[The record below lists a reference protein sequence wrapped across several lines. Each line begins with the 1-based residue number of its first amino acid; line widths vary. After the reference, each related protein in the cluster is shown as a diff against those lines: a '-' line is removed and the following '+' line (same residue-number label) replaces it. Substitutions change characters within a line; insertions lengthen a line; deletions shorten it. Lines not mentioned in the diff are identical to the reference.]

1 MKGKARQKGRKRYL
15 HFSCMVYH
23 AAGLFSKAV
32 YNKGIFIE
40 ELYGVLLMNKTKQ
53 NLSVRWRYLIIG
65 IVAMLFAGVLYAWS
79 ILKAPLSVE
88 FGWTASELALNF
100 TLAMSFFC
108 VGGLLGAKISKQ
120 ASHRIALIIASV
132 LSAAGFG
139 LTAVLGGASVLML
152 YITYGVLAGAG
163 IGIAY
168 NVIIATVSAWF
179 PDKKGLCSGCL
190 MMGFGASAL
199 LLGNAADALFKSTF
213 GWRITYVILG
223 AAICVVLVL
232 AGFLLRRPDS
242 QTVLPQPKGAK
253 TAVEAF
259 ERRDF
264 TSLQMLRRPSFWMA
278 FVSISF
284 LAAVGSSVISFAKD
298 LALSVNA
305 PEALAVSLVGVLSVC
320 NGLGRILTGALFDA
334 IGRRK
339 TMLLANGLTIVAA
352 GVTLLAVS
360 IGSLP
365 LCIAGLCITGMSYG
379 ACPTITAAF
388 TSSFFGMK
396 YFSTNMALMTFT
408 VMGGS
413 LIATVSNKVL
423 EITGGYTATFMML
436 LALTFFALVLNI
448 FIRKP

>member
-1 MKGKARQKGRKRYL
+1 ME
-15 HFSCMVYH
+15 
-23 AAGLFSKAV
+23 
-32 YNKGIFIE
+32 NK
-40 ELYGVLLMNKTKQ
+40 K
-53 NLSVRWRYLIIG
+53 LSVRWVYLVIG
-65 IVAMLFAGVLYAWS
+65 VVAMLFAGVLYAWS
-79 ILKAPLSVE
+79 ILKAPLAKE
-88 FGWTASELALNF
+88 FSWGASDLALNF

-108 VGGLLGAKISKQ
+108 IGGLLGARLSKGIGY
-120 ASHRIALIIASV
+120 RWALIIAGIV
-132 LSAAGFG
+132 SAAGFL
-139 LTAVLGGASVLML
+139 LTANLKSDAILPL
-152 YITYGVLAGAG
+152 YVTYGVLAGVG

-168 NVIIATVSAWF
+168 NVVIATVSAWF

-199 LLGNAADALFKSTF
+199 VLGNAADALFKSSL
-213 GWRITYVILG
+213 GWRATYMILG
-223 AAICVVLVL
+223 IAICVIVAF
-232 AGFLLRRPDS
+232 AGLLLKKPDEAM
-242 QTVLPQPKGAK
+242 VLPAPKASK
-253 TAVEAF
+253 VATETF
-259 ERRDF
+259 EKKDF
-264 TSLQMLRRPSFWMA
+264 TALQMLCRPSFWMA
-278 FVSISF
+278 FICISF

-298 LALSVNA
+298 LALSVKA

-320 NGLGRILTGALFDA
+320 NGIGRILTGALFDG

-339 TMLLANGLTIVAA
+339 TMLLANVLTICAA
-352 GVTLLAVS
+352 SVTLLAVS

-365 LCIAGLCITGMSYG
+365 LCIAGLCLTGLSYG

-423 EITGGYTATFMML
+423 EATGGYNATFLML
-436 LALTFFALVLNI
+436 LALTFIALVLNA